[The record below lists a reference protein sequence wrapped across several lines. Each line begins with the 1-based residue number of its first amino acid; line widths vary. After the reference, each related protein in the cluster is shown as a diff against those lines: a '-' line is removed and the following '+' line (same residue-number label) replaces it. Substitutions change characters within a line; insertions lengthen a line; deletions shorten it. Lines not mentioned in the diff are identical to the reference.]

1 MTTLKQQIE
10 SDLLE
15 FMRSKNEIGRNT
27 LRLVLSSIKMN
38 EIEKSTPIDDLGAVS
53 LIQKEIK
60 SRRDSINDFQ
70 KGNRQDLVDISN
82 QEISLL
88 EKYLPKQL
96 SDKDIESIVGKVI
109 LEVGAS
115 TPSDIGKVMKVSIPL
130 IAGQA
135 SSDKVNQIVRK
146 LMIK

>member
-10 SDLLE
+10 NDLLE

-27 LRLVLSSIKMN
+27 LRLVLSAIKMN
-38 EIEKSTPIDDLGAVS
+38 EIDKSTPIDDLGMVS

-60 SRRDSINDFQ
+60 SRRDSIVDFQ
-70 KGNRQDLVDISN
+70 KGNRVDLVYISN
-82 QEISLL
+82 QEIGLL

-96 SDKDIESIVGKVI
+96 SDQEIESIVSKVI

-115 TPSDIGKVMKVSIPL
+115 TQSDIGKVMKVAIPL
-130 IAGQA
+130 VAGQA
-135 SSDKVNQIVRK
+135 SSDKISQIVRK
-146 LMIK
+146 LLTK